1 MRRMFVN
8 RLAIVAMAVV
18 LCGSA
23 TAFAQVPLGTAQNFA
38 VLAGSTVTNTGPTV
52 ITSGDVGVS
61 PGSSITGFPPGIV
74 VGGAIHA
81 ADGVAAQAQTDLTT
95 AYNTAAALPCG
106 TLVPAEL
113 GGTTLTPG
121 VYCVAT
127 SAQITGTL
135 TLDFQGNANALFVF
149 KIGSTLTTAS
159 ASSVALI
166 NTGTGT
172 CPSNV
177 FWQVGSSATLGTGTD
192 FAGNILALT
201 SITLTTGAS
210 VDGRTLARNG
220 AVTLDSNAV
229 TVCDRV
235 TACGTIT
242 LSPATLP
249 NGVLGAPYSQTI
261 TASGGTAPYTFAV
274 TSGNLP
280 NGLVLNT
287 ATGSITGIPT
297 ALGTFPFTIRATDSL
312 SCPGTRT
319 YSVTIS
325 AVPATGTGIPT
336 LGFAGMAL
344 LTLLIAGAGLFVMS
358 RLSQ

>member
-1 MRRMFVN
+1 MQRAFMN
-8 RLAIVAMAVV
+8 RLAMVGMAVV
-18 LCGSA
+18 LSGSA
-23 TAFAQVPLGTAQNFA
+23 TAFAQVPLGTADDFA

-52 ITSGDVGVS
+52 ITNGDVGVS
-61 PGSSITGFPPGIV
+61 PGSSITGFPPGSI
-74 VGGAIHA
+74 VGGTTHA
-81 ADGVAAQAQTDLTT
+81 ADGVAAQAQTDLTA

-135 TLDFQGNANALFVF
+135 TLDFQGDPAASFVF
-149 KIGSTLTTAS
+149 QIGSTLTTAS
-159 ASSVALI
+159 ASSVNLI
-166 NTGTGT
+166 NGGTGA
-172 CPSNV
+172 CPLNV

-229 TVCDRV
+229 TVCAAAV
-235 TACGTIT
+235 GCGTIT

-249 NGVLGAPYSQTI
+249 NGVMGVPYSQTI
-261 TASGGTAPYTFAV
+261 IASGGTAPYTFAV
-274 TSGNLP
+274 TTGTLP
-280 NGLVLNT
+280 DGLVLNPG
-287 ATGSITGIPT
+287 TGSITGIPT
-297 ALGTFPFTIRATDSL
+297 ALGTFPFTITATDSL
-312 SCPGTRT
+312 SCQGAQT

-325 AVPATGTGIPT
+325 ATAGTGVPT
-336 LGFAGMAL
+336 LDFAGMAL

-358 RLSQ
+358 RLH